1 MSVLEARAARGEKWK
16 REARSNSTLELKA
29 LKTNYR
35 RLLGK
40 TIEIETKAATAKSQ
54 HQRDRSE
61 IDKLA
66 NEILNVKAKLS
77 DSERI
82 LKDTRAELSSTK
94 VLLEATQR
102 KLGQVPKEGYHARRE
117 EIADPERVGD

>member
-16 REARSNSTLELKA
+16 REAKSNSTLELKA

-35 RLLGK
+35 RLLVK
-40 TIEIETKAATAKSQ
+40 TTEIETKAAIAESQ

-66 NEILNVKAKLS
+66 KKS
-77 DSERI
+77 
-82 LKDTRAELSSTK
+82 LKDTQAELGSTK

-102 KLGQVPKEGYHARRE
+102 KLDQVPKDDYYARRE
-117 EIADPERVGD
+117 ESKSRKGR